1 MEVMLFGIARE
12 IVGKK
17 TLTLKPEEKVNTV
30 GELKCWLRTK
40 YPRFQQLS
48 SMAVAVDSEYAND
61 EDALVSESEV
71 ALIPPVSGG

>member
-17 TLTLKPEEKVNTV
+17 ILTLKPEEKVNTV
-30 GELKCWLRTK
+30 GELKSWLRSQ

>member
-30 GELKCWLRTK
+30 GELKSWLRSQ

>member
-30 GELKCWLRTK
+30 GELKSWLRTQ